1 MKQRLIIALILFW
14 FSTPL
19 LANMYLARLMSQP
32 ERKLLIQLNNTD
44 RTESLPG
51 WIQLWGI
58 ERGNEFTTVWLEIGH
73 NGESKGLWDDLK
85 TLDPHILYESIEQ
98 KTYIEPL
105 GYLRDGKSES
115 LMVKMVSFPSHKKG
129 VIPEVVFYDSSGYQT
144 LSLVEDGGFPK
155 LVVRGSYDTT
165 SDWARNPVLKTFDGL
180 VELTGPKTQPFNPE
194 EDASYWF
201 PIFQTGKKWVWVND
215 KGSLETSVIK
225 PSETPK
231 TITLIYPNRNLS
243 VGAKPD
249 GRGAL
254 VMIVKGKSLTK
265 QHFRIV
271 LEAIATSNAD
281 GALSLVASISPR
293 LLVGSRTL
301 KGGVILGSANQCG
314 SVGSFQIILDFP
326 PIAAKNQA
334 KLQITSPDGELI
346 MELGEAGKMEQA
358 GLLAL
363 YPLAFYDSPNGK
375 KLGLLEKGEVVADV
389 GKSGNAMREQLQA
402 LMSSSQGVKDRYVLE
417 NYEEVIAW
425 REIIRLDGSSAWVQL
440 QQKGNVQFIAA
451 EFPETGCR
459 PLEFINN

>member
-1 MKQRLIIALILFW
+1 
-14 FSTPL
+14 
-19 LANMYLARLMSQP
+19 MYLVRLMSQP
-32 ERKLLIQLNNTD
+32 ERKLLIQLDNTD
-44 RTESLPG
+44 RTENSPG

-58 ERGNEFTTVWLEIGH
+58 ERGKESTTVWLEIGR
-73 NGESKGLWDDLK
+73 NGSSTGLWDDLK
-85 TLDPHILYESIEQ
+85 TLDPHLLYESIEQ

-115 LMVKMVSFPSHKKG
+115 LMVKLMSFPPHKKG

-144 LSLVEDGGFPK
+144 LSLVEDGGFPQ

-165 SDWARNPVLKTFDGL
+165 SDWVRNPILKTFDGL

-201 PIFQTGKKWVWVND
+201 PIYQSGMKWVWVND
-215 KGSLETSVIK
+215 KGNLEASVLT
-225 PSETPK
+225 PPETPK
-231 TITLIYPNRNLS
+231 TITLLYPNRNLS
-243 VGAKPD
+243 VGSKPD

-281 GALSLVASISPR
+281 GAISLVASISPR
-293 LLVGSRTL
+293 LMVGSKTL
-301 KGGVILGSANQCG
+301 KGEVILGSANQCG

-326 PIAAKNQA
+326 PIMAETQA
-334 KLQITSPDGELI
+334 KLQITSPDGELV
-346 MELGEAGKMEQA
+346 MDLGEAGKMEQA

-363 YPLAFYDSPNGK
+363 YRLAFYDSPNGK

-389 GKSGNAMREQLQA
+389 GKSGNAMQEQMQA
-402 LMSSSQGVKDRYVLE
+402 LSGSSQGIKDRYVLE

-440 QQKGNVQFIAA
+440 QIKGNAQFIAA
-451 EFPETGCR
+451 DFPESGCR
-459 PLEFINN
+459 PLEFVKN